1 MTRLAKTGWACAVL
15 IVGLLLGAPDSMAQ
29 SPAQRHIVLNGQYL
43 DALNVAALDYLNCG
57 RPVPNGRYWV
67 NWVQRT
73 WGYEGGPAQ
82 GRLQDCTRGAG
93 QRAQAR
99 TGSGRYYVE
108 DRIFERS
115 GVSIIQNPVY
125 Q

>member
-15 IVGLLLGAPDSMAQ
+15 IVGLLFGAADSMAQ

-67 NWVQRT
+67 NWVHRT

-93 QRAQAR
+93 PRAPAQA
-99 TGSGRYYVE
+99 GSGRYVE

>member
-15 IVGLLLGAPDSMAQ
+15 IVGLLFGAAESMAQ

-82 GRLQDCTRGAG
+82 GRLQDCTRGAR
-93 QRAQAR
+93 QSAPAR
-99 TGSGRYYVE
+99 GGSSRYVE